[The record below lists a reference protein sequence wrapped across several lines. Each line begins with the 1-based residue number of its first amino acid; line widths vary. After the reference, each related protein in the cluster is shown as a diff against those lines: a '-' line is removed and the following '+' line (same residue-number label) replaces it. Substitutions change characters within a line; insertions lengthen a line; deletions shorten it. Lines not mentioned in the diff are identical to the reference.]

1 MSAPSGASCFAQIT
15 LISRGKWNKWNR
27 LHSWRDFFG
36 SSWKSPD
43 SNRSFQAA
51 WFVTAED
58 YKRARDP
65 ASLQLITDKQHCL
78 DGVFSIRDAC
88 FVGSFRRDCLQQQP
102 YNYLQMMS
110 FEEDVLGTL

>member
-1 MSAPSGASCFAQIT
+1 MIF
-15 LISRGKWNKWNR
+15 LIP
-27 LHSWRDFFG
+27 LG
-36 SSWKSPD
+36 SPPD
-43 SNRSFQAA
+43 SNRSFQVA

-78 DGVFSIRDAC
+78 DGVFSIRDSC
-88 FVGSFRRDCLQQQP
+88 FVGSFQRNCLQQQP

-110 FEEDVLGTL
+110 FEEDVLGTLRPKLLSCSIYIRNVKVIRSCLDLETLLL